1 MKFGTFIN
9 LTEIKAKKCLKN
21 SHYSGSYGHFKN
33 AIFTRYALMNMLKSL
48 LNSQF
53 LCLWSHEMGEN
64 C

>member
-53 LCLWSHEMGEN
+53 LCL
-64 C
+64 